1 MEFYF
6 ANKKNEIKRFSGW
19 KNIIT
24 LCKIS
29 QSHKDKYFMCSL
41 VCKTKEQNQKQI
53 HENKVRITRKMKGK
67 VKIRRGRRLR
77 ERNEGAN
84 MMKKT

>member
-1 MEFYF
+1 
-6 ANKKNEIKRFSGW
+6 
-19 KNIIT
+19 
-24 LCKIS
+24 
-29 QSHKDKYFMCSL
+29 
-41 VCKTKEQNQKQI
+41 
-53 HENKVRITRKMKGK
+53 VRITRKVKGK